1 MARLTLADFRRQFES
16 VLDPADRIVVV
27 YSGIWTFG
35 HRFGL
40 DLNTLP
46 AALIETMLEAVGP
59 NRTLLLPAYSYGY
72 SSTRRFSPTKTPP
85 ETGVLPD
92 TVFKKFHWIR
102 TRSAFNSFFAIG
114 PQAAELAAHRGETIW
129 GEGSLKAYFERA
141 HARMVVLGMP
151 WKDACGFLHRIEE
164 TCLVPWRY
172 FKTFPG
178 VWEVDGSEIPWV
190 ESIYVHSRTIMPECR
205 WDLPDKL

>member
-59 NRTLLLPAYSYGY
+59 NRTLLLQ
-72 SSTRRFSPTKTPP
+72 TKRPRYDAAQIVCRVCTKNALI
-85 ETGVLPD
+85 TDWFGLAQAGVG
-92 TVFKKFHWIR
+92 K
-102 TRSAFNSFFAIG
+102 
-114 PQAAELAAHRGETIW
+114 
-129 GEGSLKAYFERA
+129 
-141 HARMVVLGMP
+141 
-151 WKDACGFLHRIEE
+151 
-164 TCLVPWRY
+164 
-172 FKTFPG
+172 
-178 VWEVDGSEIPWV
+178 
-190 ESIYVHSRTIMPECR
+190 
-205 WDLPDKL
+205 